1 MYACESGSDECVKV
15 LLENGASMKC
25 SVSVVNSLFTCMAIA
40 NVLTFAWS
48 INMTNTCTCVQ

>member
-1 MYACESGSDECVKV
+1 MYACESGNDECVKV

-25 SVSVVNSLFTCMAIA
+25 SVSVVNSLFTCMAIG

-48 INMTNTCTCVQ
+48 INMTNTCVQ